1 MAFAN
6 AKIGLFVGAG
16 GGGLITVSDDQANGA
31 AAVANASYWNQ
42 TETDRAVQRRRQ
54 AVVDFIEL
62 QQDGTPGATG
72 AGVPMLITTRTGT
85 QATKPY
91 KATITAAGPTGRVN
105 VT

>member
-6 AKIGLFVGAG
+6 AHVGLFVGAA

-31 AAVANASYWNQ
+31 AAVAAASYWNQ
-42 TETDRAVQRRRQ
+42 TETDKGVQRRRQ
-54 AVVDFIEL
+54 AVVDFIER
-62 QQDGTPGATG
+62 QQDGSGSTG
-72 AGVPMLITTRTGT
+72 AGVPMLIVTRSGT

-91 KATITAAGPTGRVN
+91 KATITATGSSGRVN